1 MPNEGENRV
10 QNDFIINKGNI
21 DSRNSGNARLNGE
34 RGSHYVINSS
44 HLGGL
49 M

>member
-1 MPNEGENRV
+1 MQIENENSRAQV
-10 QNDFIINKGNI
+10 QNEFIINKGN
-21 DSRNSGNARLNGE
+21 SGNGRLNGE

-49 M
+49 MQ

>member
-1 MPNEGENRV
+1 MPIDGESRAGV
-10 QNDFIINKGNI
+10 QNDFIINKG
-21 DSRNSGNARLNGE
+21 SSNARLNGE

-49 M
+49 MQ

>member
-10 QNDFIINKGNI
+10 QNDFIINKGN
-21 DSRNSGNARLNGE
+21 NGNARLNGE